1 MDDAGGR
8 RIGRFVLGEV
18 LGRGGFGAVHRA
30 TDTALER
37 TVAVKLLPAPDPAM
51 RERAAREL
59 RLAGALQSPHIVPLL
74 DVVEDGR
81 DLALIYPYLDGQD
94 LEQLLAAGPLAL
106 SDALAA
112 ARAVARGL
120 AAAHARGIV
129 HRDVKPSNILV
140 PRRAGGLAFADAMV
154 TDFGVL
160 GELRADTGTTRAG
173 LLVGTPAYMAPE
185 QLSGSELS
193 PATDVHGLAAVL
205 FEMVYGRRL
214 YRSTT
219 LYELMQEILRG
230 EPALPDEPPVPA
242 ALRAL
247 LLRSLSTDMARR
259 PRDAA
264 ELLAELER
272 LPASVELDLPAKDL
286 QGDAPGPRIPAPRPR
301 GLDPIGP
308 GPGVAMRDGLRDT
321 GWFRKGDL
329 AADSRPEPT
338 TGAQAA
344 IVPRSGSLPRALAA
358 AAALAA
364 GALGFALLGSTP
376 GWVLLGLGLVAAGVS
391 GALAVHR
398 HLSAKES
405 EVARRASR
413 LLTGAESR
421 DSLTQSL
428 AIRLE
433 DLWEQCKTGEQ
444 EIVWHTVAM
453 MVREYQDA
461 RDSGDRQSALM
472 NLITLVGELQR
483 RLSPW
488 YVRHEKAVSVGVGV
502 VGIASGLATTVI
514 AVAKAL
520 A

>member
-1 MDDAGGR
+1 M
-8 RIGRFVLGEV
+8 
-18 LGRGGFGAVHRA
+18 
-30 TDTALER
+30 
-37 TVAVKLLPAPDPAM
+37 
-51 RERAAREL
+51 
-59 RLAGALQSPHIVPLL
+59 S
-74 DVVEDGR
+74 
-81 DLALIYPYLDGQD
+81 
-94 LEQLLAAGPLAL
+94 
-106 SDALAA
+106 
-112 ARAVARGL
+112 
-120 AAAHARGIV
+120 
-129 HRDVKPSNILV
+129 
-140 PRRAGGLAFADAMV
+140 
-154 TDFGVL
+154 
-160 GELRADTGTTRAG
+160 
-173 LLVGTPAYMAPE
+173 PE

-205 FEMVYGRRL
+205 FEMLYGQRV
-214 YRSTT
+214 YRSST

-230 EPALPDEPPVPA
+230 DPVPPDDPA
-242 ALRAL
+242 VPDALRAL
-247 LLRSLSTDMARR
+247 LARSLSTDMARR

-272 LPASVELDLPAKDL
+272 LPTGRTMGRSTGTFRGDGPDVPVHDPRQSGIDVIPPGGLPKT
-286 QGDAPGPRIPAPRPR
+286 GS
-301 GLDPIGP
+301 GP
-308 GPGVAMRDGLRDT
+308 GPG
-321 GWFRKGDL
+321 
-329 AADSRPEPT
+329 PI
-338 TGAQAA
+338 TGAHAA
-344 IVPRSGSLPRALAA
+344 LVPRSGTAPRAVVAA
-358 AAALAA
+358 AVLAV
-364 GALGFALLGSTP
+364 GGLGFAALGSP
-376 GWVLLGLGLVAAGVS
+376 WGWLTLGIGLVAAGVA

-405 EVARRASR
+405 EIARRASR

-428 AIRLE
+428 AIRLD
-433 DLWEQCKTGEQ
+433 DLWEQCRTGEQ

-502 VGIASGLATTVI
+502 VGIASGLATTII